1 MLTYGIIV
9 KGGSIMSELNE
20 LRVEIALNIIEKK
33 IIYLLK
39 NSAKKDVNYIKEQ
52 LSILVDEREKIC
64 DLDIPTIDK
73 VYDVYLKDLKK

>member
-1 MLTYGIIV
+1 
-9 KGGSIMSELNE
+9 MSELNE

-39 NSAKKDVNYIKEQ
+39 NSAKKDVKYIKEQ
-52 LSILVDEREKIC
+52 LAILVDEREKIY

>member
-1 MLTYGIIV
+1 
-9 KGGSIMSELNE
+9 MSELNE

-52 LSILVDEREKIC
+52 LSILVDEREKIY